1 MINNEQYPPSQ
12 LHHKPSISLA
22 RPLYAHVYTIVSLCS
37 INNGHSA
44 EQLSHITTTRTSSRL
59 GAHSSSRL
67 YPTRPVSGKQSRAVV
82 LAVPLTVQSSISLR
96 THTMS
101 TLAILIGLF
110 LFAAVAGNVLPTITQ
125 RLWLKRA
132 IAISVIVFGVYAILL
147 LWVLS
152 KRLYRLEGETVSR
165 LTALEEQQITKAWL
179 RQTNYELWNEDVR
192 NLGGLLKPR
201 VGE

>member
-59 GAHSSSRL
+59 RAHSSRL
-67 YPTRPVSGKQSRAVV
+67 YSTHPVSGKQSRAVV
-82 LAVPLTVQSSISLR
+82 LAVPPTVQSSISLR

-152 KRLYRLEGETVSR
+152 KRLYRLERETVSR

>member
-1 MINNEQYPPSQ
+1 M
-12 LHHKPSISLA
+12 
-22 RPLYAHVYTIVSLCS
+22 
-37 INNGHSA
+37 
-44 EQLSHITTTRTSSRL
+44 
-59 GAHSSSRL
+59 
-67 YPTRPVSGKQSRAVV
+67 
-82 LAVPLTVQSSISLR
+82 
-96 THTMS
+96 
-101 TLAILIGLF
+101 LIGLF

-132 IAISVIVFGVYAILL
+132 ITISVIVFGVYAILF

-152 KRLYRLEGETVSR
+152 KRLYRLERETVSR

-179 RQTNYELWNEDVR
+179 KKAIHELWDEDVR

>member
-1 MINNEQYPPSQ
+1 
-12 LHHKPSISLA
+12 
-22 RPLYAHVYTIVSLCS
+22 
-37 INNGHSA
+37 
-44 EQLSHITTTRTSSRL
+44 
-59 GAHSSSRL
+59 
-67 YPTRPVSGKQSRAVV
+67 
-82 LAVPLTVQSSISLR
+82 
-96 THTMS
+96 MS

-192 NLGGLLKPR
+192 NLGGLLEPR